1 MEMTFIGVY
10 IGGIFFVILVP
21 AWIKRS
27 HVGAQNRLLERC
39 TALYVAAM
47 KAWKGDDEGMARD
60 YLARIRRIEG
70 RWRLGHSVLYRI
82 ALAFY
87 AIGAG
92 IFGYL
97 ALRVLALSLVDIANG
112 RVSSVLVKFFDP
124 THLHLLLMVAAF
136 GSLWALK
143 SYFGEW
149 TNPWAISDCGDRL
162 QRLLNAARNVTIMPE
177 LETGQDEPHL
187 DGLSDHQLFG
197 LSPVFSR
204 RNLDRA
210 RRRLVKELHPDLWQ
224 DAKPSARRAREEAL
238 KSVNAAYDALRP
250 LAV

>member
-10 IGGIFFVILVP
+10 IGSIIFAILVP

-27 HVGAQNRLLERC
+27 HVGVQNRLLERC
-39 TALYVAAM
+39 TALYVAAI
-47 KAWKGDDEGMARD
+47 KAWEGDDEGTARA

-92 IFGYL
+92 IFGYV
-97 ALRVLALSLVDIANG
+97 ALRVLSLSLADIANG
-112 RVSSVLVKFFDP
+112 QVSHVLVKFFDP
-124 THLHLLLMVAAF
+124 THLHLLPMVAAF
-136 GSLWALK
+136 GSVWALE

-177 LETGQDEPHL
+177 FEVGQDEPL
-187 DGLSDHQLFG
+187 LGGLSDHQLFG

-210 RRRLVKELHPDLWQ
+210 RRRLVKELHPDLWH